1 MLSETIRVG
10 GVPLNVEVAIR
21 PEDQAKG
28 LSGRGFLGWDH
39 GMIFLYPTE
48 EIRGFWM
55 RGTELPL
62 SIAFFDAMGMI
73 VHIAHMHP
81 HDENLITC
89 PVPCRG
95 AVEVNQG
102 WFERN
107 GIAPG
112 HMVDLGKPIAV
123 ARPNQSLFEPE
134 QTPGALPGWVS
145 TARGVF
151 VVTSMVA
158 APVAAALS
166 YQRNR
171 SIGWAFLSMFVG
183 VPYLIFR
190 FVDRGSEK

>member
-21 PEDQAKG
+21 PEDQSKG
-28 LSGRGFLGWDH
+28 LSGRGFLGWGH

-73 VHIAHMHP
+73 VHIADMHP
-81 HDENLITC
+81 HDENMITC

-107 GIAPG
+107 GIALG
-112 HMVDLGKPIAV
+112 HMIDLGGKPAV
-123 ARPNQSLFEPE
+123 ARRNESNPE
-134 QTPGALPGWVS
+134 TTQPESTLLSSARTVYGITHLVS
-145 TARGVF
+145 
-151 VVTSMVA
+151 
-158 APVAAALS
+158 APVAMALS

-171 SIGWAFLSMFVG
+171 SLGWAFLTGFVPI
-183 VPYLIFR
+183 PYLVYRYI
-190 FVDRGSEK
+190 DRGSEK